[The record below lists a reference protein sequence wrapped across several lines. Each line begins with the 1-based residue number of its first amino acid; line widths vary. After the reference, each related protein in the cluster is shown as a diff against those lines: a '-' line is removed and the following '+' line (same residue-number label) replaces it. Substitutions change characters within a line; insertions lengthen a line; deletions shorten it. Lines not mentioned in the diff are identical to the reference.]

1 MSCRRGGEGSRRGA
15 KGRKA
20 KMRLRVASHLPPVR
34 RVLYTPLVV
43 PAPVVCSPSGEE
55 NREREFPTT
64 HRFLFAA
71 RLPFRGLRP
80 TGER

>member
-1 MSCRRGGEGSRRGA
+1 MLL
-15 KGRKA
+15 KNGRF
-20 KMRLRVASHLPPVR
+20 VSSPP
-34 RVLYTPLVV
+34 
-43 PAPVVCSPSGEE
+43 GEE
-55 NREREFPTT
+55 NREREFPTA